1 MMNYWYLTAAGLSVF
16 TFVAHVF
23 GGGPEIHIPVLQSQL
38 SDYFKAIFSVIWH
51 AISAILILNSLVL
64 ASAGMNWS
72 GSHFGAMIVAG
83 QYLSFAILFV
93 FYGLNRLDTLTAMPQ
108 WAVFTAIAVLIFI
121 AQRFHKQSVAKI

>member
-1 MMNYWYLTAAGLSVF
+1 MNYWFLAAAGLSAL

-23 GGGPEIHIPVLQSQL
+23 GGGPEIHVPVLQSQL

-64 ASAGMNWS
+64 ASAAMNWP
-72 GSHFGAMIVAG
+72 GSHYGAMIVAG

-93 FYGLNRLDTLTAMPQ
+93 FYGLNRLDTLTVMPQ
-108 WAVFTAIAVLIFI
+108 WVVFTAIPVLIFF
-121 AQRFHKQSVAKI
+121 ALRSCKQPLAKA